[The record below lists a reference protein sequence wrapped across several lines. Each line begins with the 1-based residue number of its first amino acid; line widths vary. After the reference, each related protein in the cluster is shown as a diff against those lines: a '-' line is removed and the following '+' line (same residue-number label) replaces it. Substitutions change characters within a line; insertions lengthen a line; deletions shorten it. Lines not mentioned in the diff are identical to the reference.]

1 MKQLFAVL
9 MICLFIGA
17 CSSDSNKELPEHL
30 RLNLGA
36 EPSILNPLLTT
47 DSTSSALTGRI
58 FNGLVQINED
68 LEIEPDLAKSYTI
81 SDDGLVYLFF
91 LRDDVTWHDGIP
103 FSGEDVLF
111 TFKTLLDP
119 DTNTV
124 RRSSYIFEGK
134 PAQFELLD
142 PYTLK
147 VTLPEPYAPFLEK
160 MAMDIIPKHIYEGE
174 DINRSGYNR
183 TPIGTGPFKFK
194 TWEPGQYVILDKNDN
209 YHHGSPKVESIIYY
223 IILDPQ
229 SALIGLKKQELDV
242 NGIPPKDV
250 DSITSVPFL
259 DVYSYYDLNYTYLGF
274 NLKHSLL
281 QEALVRK
288 AIAHAIDK
296 DLIVKGVLKGKGR
309 PAHLPTSPLLWSF
322 PDDEND
328 YIYEYS
334 PEKSKTYLE
343 KAGYV
348 FNKDTALYEKNGISL
363 IFTIVTN
370 QNNKERANTAQLIQ
384 NFLKAVG
391 IHVDIQLLEWSS
403 LLKKIN
409 SDQDPKD
416 FDAVILGWSLALDP
430 DAYSTWHS
438 SEYPSGFNFV
448 GYNNATV
455 DDLLIQGRRA
465 VVKEKRKEI
474 YNRMY
479 TQIVED
485 LPYVFLYYPES
496 SVGVNQR
503 VKGLSKPGPGGLMN
517 KIETVELMP

>member
-1 MKQLFAVL
+1 MKRLL
-9 MICLFIGA
+9 LGIMILCLLLS
-17 CSSDSNKELPEHL
+17 CSSKQKDLPDHL

-47 DSTSSALTGRI
+47 DSTSSAITARV
-58 FNGLVQINED
+58 FNGLVQFNED
-68 LEIEPDLAKSYTI
+68 LDIEPDLAKSYTI

-111 TFKTLLDP
+111 TFTTLLDP
-119 DTNTV
+119 ATNTV
-124 RRSSYIFEGK
+124 RRSNYMFEGK

-147 VTLPEPYAPFLEK
+147 VTLPEPYAPFIEK

-174 DINRSGYNR
+174 DINRSIYNR
-183 TPIGTGPFKFK
+183 KPIGTGPYKFK
-194 TWEPGQYVILDKNDN
+194 QWEPGQYVILEKNEN
-209 YHHGSPKVESIIYY
+209 YYHGTPKIDSIIYY

-229 SALIGLKKQELDV
+229 SALIGLKKQELDL

-250 DSITSVPFL
+250 EDIKSVPFL

-274 NLKHSLL
+274 NLKHPLL
-281 QEALVRK
+281 QDVLVRK
-288 AIAHAIDK
+288 AIAHAIDQE
-296 DLIVKGVLKGKGR
+296 LIVKGVLKGKGR

-322 PDDEND
+322 PEQEQD
-328 YIYEYS
+328 YVYDYN
-334 PEKSKTYLE
+334 PDKSRAYLE
-343 KAGYV
+343 QAGYR
-348 FNKDTALYEKNGISL
+348 FNDTVGLYEKEGEPLS
-363 IFTIVTN
+363 FTIITN
-370 QNNKERANTAQLIQ
+370 QNNKERAQTAQLIQ
-384 NFLKAVG
+384 NFLKTVG
-391 IHVDIQLLEWSS
+391 IGVDIQLLEWSS

-448 GYNNATV
+448 GYDSSLV
-455 DDLLIQGRRA
+455 DDLLVAGRRE
-465 VVKEKRKEI
+465 VNQEKRKAI
-474 YNRMY
+474 YTQLY
-479 TQIVED
+479 TQIVND

-496 SVGVNQR
+496 SVGVHQR

-517 KIETVELMP
+517 KIERIELTP